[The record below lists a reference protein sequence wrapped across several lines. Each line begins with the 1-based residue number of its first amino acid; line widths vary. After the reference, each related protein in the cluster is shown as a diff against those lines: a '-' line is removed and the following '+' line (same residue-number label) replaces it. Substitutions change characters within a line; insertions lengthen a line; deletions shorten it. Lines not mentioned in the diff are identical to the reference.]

1 MKKLITSKCG
11 ASHIQTAVLVVIFAM
26 IVSVILVFW
35 NAMTIVNVSKANT
48 TRVLDSFVTKNSI
61 EIFGSLKNG
70 NDFSEDLNQYI
81 YKSLLS
87 DEFSLDI
94 YGNSM
99 YSYGEDGKLNY
110 YMTNPNVSYSYQN
123 TLKLKASYTIAIPM
137 RFAGKTVTYLRIPIT
152 VQSYYNPKY

>member
-1 MKKLITSKCG
+1 MKNLFNSKSG
-11 ASHIQTAVLVVIFAM
+11 ASHIKTAVLVLIFAM
-26 IVSVILVFW
+26 IISVIMVFW

-48 TRVLDSFVTKNSI
+48 TRVLDSYVTKNSI

-70 NDFSEDLNQYI
+70 NDFSENLNKYI

-99 YSYGEDGKLNY
+99 YSYGEDGKLIY